1 MGTKLKHKILLLR
14 QKILLFKNLAITDDL
29 RLDLNRVVLGVSLG
43 FVFFVCLNGAPFAGF
58 VRHLGVSEF
67 MYGILMGLP
76 VMSGLFQMIAAYVLE
91 KTGARKKL
99 FMIGGVLQRLSI
111 IPVVVLPLIIPEEL
125 KGLTI
130 GLIVFFLLI
139 SAVGSAFNGVTF
151 ISWMAAL
158 VPLKIRGRFF
168 SQRQMVFTFTGMIG
182 GLLASYALDLIGG
195 FAGFAL
201 VFSIV
206 TIFALL
212 DIACFIRVKDPP
224 MVKVPYRVS
233 MRKMSNE
240 VLRHPNFRRYLIFWA
255 VWVFGVNISGPFFS
269 AYMLDYLK
277 MSYLEITIYTQMV
290 SNILTIFVIRKWG
303 NLIDTFGNKPV
314 LRICGTVAAV
324 LPIFWLF
331 ATPENYIAILFIHVL
346 TGLFWNGIDLTSN
359 NLVMGLSPDE
369 NRSFYI
375 ASASV
380 VTSLVGSII
389 AYALGGLF
397 MEVTGKLTAD
407 LNIMFLGRPLNNYHL
422 LFTLSTVIRLIAI
435 TFLISPVNEEES
447 AKASEILHHSIRA
460 VGNHTRNIRA
470 RRNFR
475 L

>member
-1 MGTKLKHKILLLR
+1 
-14 QKILLFKNLAITDDL
+14 
-29 RLDLNRVVLGVSLG
+29 
-43 FVFFVCLNGAPFAGF
+43 
-58 VRHLGVSEF
+58 
-67 MYGILMGLP
+67 
-76 VMSGLFQMIAAYVLE
+76 
-91 KTGARKKL
+91 
-99 FMIGGVLQRLSI
+99 
-111 IPVVVLPLIIPEEL
+111 
-125 KGLTI
+125 
-130 GLIVFFLLI
+130 
-139 SAVGSAFNGVTF
+139 
-151 ISWMAAL
+151 
-158 VPLKIRGRFF
+158 
-168 SQRQMVFTFTGMIG
+168 
-182 GLLASYALDLIGG
+182 
-195 FAGFAL
+195 
-201 VFSIV
+201 
-206 TIFALL
+206 
-212 DIACFIRVKDPP
+212 
-224 MVKVPYRVS
+224 
-233 MRKMSNE
+233 
-240 VLRHPNFRRYLIFWA
+240 
-255 VWVFGVNISGPFFS
+255 
-269 AYMLDYLK
+269 